1 MSRIVKKGGFKRAT
15 ALAASLLCAFALA
28 GCKPTDFFTDIVI
41 TPFSDTIDE
50 SNDNYLVI
58 NSPDAEAESPT
69 VTALQWTEESPRS
82 ETVNNLV
89 VYSSNP
95 NTDMTAHHSLFD
107 LEPLF
112 PGIEASDGV
121 RLVYDDSSSLDHEAE
136 ASDEDQQIEAQ
147 SQSIGGRVSSE
158 GGLSQSQEGETDQLS
173 QTGSQSDNQ
182 TGGGQAGS
190 DQNGSGGD
198 NGGNDDSP
206 DDKDPGTGNDPFEGY
221 DGVVPQYNPGDA
233 FSKVNRVDHL
243 AVIGQSAA
251 VMAQAIGGPGAL
263 SATTEGAY
271 NGTDDPYGRCR
282 ASLGYIFGNELSS
295 CQLLWSGNGSTP
307 GTLSDVDALVEACG
321 KNGVILYDQ
330 NLGNQGSF
338 FSLDQRKRLQAA
350 NIQMAPVD
358 FSSVEGIKD
367 CARALGQAFANDRER
382 SQRAQD
388 YLDVIDDIV
397 RAVANTHGG
406 GLTGGNGG
414 DSSVSGPVSTYTSC
428 PVGVGAKT
436 YICGY
441 LASAASTG
449 TAYTGGGYHDIDS
462 TSLLLYGDDYF
473 GESPLPFWYQ
483 AAGVNFQG
491 STKMYNKMYN
501 HGPGGLFALSSLSR
515 NYGFVRG
522 NVSGALARWNGSYS
536 SMSVPYTE
544 LGWMGG
550 YGSTFHTAAG
560 LGSKWEPYLV
570 VCSYR
575 DATAQAIK
583 SQLIAC
589 MNSRAGDNVPN
600 NPYSCVQ
607 FSSDR
612 FPIPGVVHGPYS
624 AVQNDVPGIIS
635 TFGATGAVAY
645 SGAQNPF
652 LRSSNK
658 LDCGNA
664 IRENPTG
671 LLGDWTE
678 GTMESALEAVWLA
691 ELYSKELPGCDY
703 VPLTDMDGFSVN
715 IGGSNCTT
723 TQQTVEAFYRY
734 FYRLSDADAN
744 QCYQAVVTDTFA
756 GLN

>member
-1 MSRIVKKGGFKRAT
+1 MFRIVKKGGFKRAT
-15 ALAASLLCAFALA
+15 ALAVSLLCAFTLA
-28 GCKPTDFFTDIVI
+28 GCKPTDFFTDIII

-50 SNDNYLVI
+50 SNDNYLVF
-58 NSPDAEAESPT
+58 NSPDAEEESPT
-69 VTALQWTEESPRS
+69 VTALQWTEESLRS

-107 LEPLF
+107 LEPLL

-190 DQNGSGGD
+190 DPNGSGGD

-263 SATTEGAY
+263 SATTEDAC
-271 NGTDDPYGRCR
+271 NGRKDSRGEWTT
-282 ASLGYIFGNELSS
+282 SLRDVFGSELAG
-295 CQLLWSGNGSTP
+295 CQVLWSGDGSSSN
-307 GTLSDVDALVEACG
+307 TLVSVDALVESCG
-321 KNGVILYDQ
+321 ESGVILYDQ
-330 NLGNQGSF
+330 RVGNQGSF

-350 NIQMAPVD
+350 NIQMVPVD

-367 CARALGQAFANDRER
+367 GARALEQAFASNPER
-382 SQRAQD
+382 SQRARAYQNT
-388 YLDVIDDIV
+388 IDDIV
-397 RAVANTHGG
+397 VALAYTHDGAISGGMQHDGLITWPVSIYTSMPGEISYKKFDTSCHIATDAVTGASYAGGSGIDVSNVLLLYDRYQRNSPLCFWVQVAGAFNTSTQCYNSGRYDLTLLWPLQHDNFSASM
-406 GLTGGNGG
+406 LTGG
-414 DSSVSGPVSTYTSC
+414 
-428 PVGVGAKT
+428 
-436 YICGY
+436 
-441 LASAASTG
+441 
-449 TAYTGGGYHDIDS
+449 
-462 TSLLLYGDDYF
+462 
-473 GESPLPFWYQ
+473 
-483 AAGVNFQG
+483 
-491 STKMYNKMYN
+491 
-501 HGPGGLFALSSLSR
+501 
-515 NYGFVRG
+515 
-522 NVSGALARWNGSYS
+522 GALQRWSGSRCWMGIDGYS
-536 SMSVPYTE
+536 SYFPSQ
-544 LGWMGG
+544 
-550 YGSTFHTAAG
+550 SQNAG
-560 LGSKWEPYLV
+560 LGSKWQPYLI
-570 VCSYR
+570 VCGSDGLSGTEVER
-575 DATAQAIK
+575 RLEASMIESTEDGLT
-583 SQLIAC
+583 
-589 MNSRAGDNVPN
+589 PT
-600 NPYSCVQ
+600 NPYSVLRY
-607 FSSDR
+607 SINDLSGAHGGGA
-612 FPIPGVVHGPYS
+612 PGKGGM
-624 AVQNDVPGIIS
+624 AITS
-635 TFGATGAVAY
+635 TIGATNCTEVYSPFYKPTGA
-645 SGAQNPF
+645 
-652 LRSSNK
+652 
-658 LDCGNA
+658 LDVGDTV
-664 IRENPTG
+664 RVNPTG

-678 GTMESALEAVWLA
+678 GNMESVLEAVWLND
-691 ELYSKELPGCDY
+691 LYSRTAPGSDH
-703 VPLTDMDGFSVN
+703 VPIGNMDSFSVN